1 MSFHNPTNTKRVEK
15 IMDILELI
23 SKSGN
28 SNGADREDF
37 QQLLEPVI
45 SEMSQLSPGH
55 FDGNPKTVIE
65 TEQPAPKPQSS
76 SQSTRT
82 PMWSDIR
89 QMTEEAPLKELTQAM
104 AIFMNRFDE
113 YMHERKK

>member
-1 MSFHNPTNTKRVEK
+1 MSFHNPTNIKRVDK

-45 SEMSQLSPGH
+45 QEMSELSPGH
-55 FDGNPKTVIE
+55 FDGNPE
-65 TEQPAPKPQSS
+65 PREQPVPQPQKP
-76 SQSTRT
+76 SQDIRT
-82 PMWSDIR
+82 PMWYNIR
-89 QMTEEAPLKELTQAM
+89 QMAEEAPLKELTQAM

-113 YMHERKK
+113 YMHERK